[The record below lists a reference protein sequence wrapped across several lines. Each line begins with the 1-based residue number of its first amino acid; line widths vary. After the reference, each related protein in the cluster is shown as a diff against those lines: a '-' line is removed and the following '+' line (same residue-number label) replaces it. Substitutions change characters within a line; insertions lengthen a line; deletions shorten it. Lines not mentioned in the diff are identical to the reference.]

1 MSHPRKQSIVRPEE
15 CCGSPLELKL
25 DICTAI
31 VSNLTLVAAK
41 SNFQR
46 VKPHLALALF
56 LTGALFASAST
67 EQLRGL
73 VSARVEA
80 EYPSLFG
87 IYTNLHAHPE
97 LSFMET
103 NTASLVA
110 GEFRRLGF
118 TVSERVGKTG
128 VVGVL
133 TNGSGPTVLV
143 RGDMDG
149 LPIKEDSG
157 VPYASTDIV
166 KDMSGKDQPAM
177 HGCGHD
183 AHVTSLI
190 GTARLLAALKDQWS
204 GTLVMVAQPAEEVGG
219 GARAMLADNLYAR
232 FPKPDYA
239 LALHVTSLLPAGM
252 IGYGEGPFLASVNS
266 VDILVRGVGG
276 HGSAPHTTKDPIVLA
291 SQIVLS
297 LQTIVS
303 RELKPGTA
311 AVVTVGTI
319 HGGLKRNIIS
329 DEVKLELTLRAF
341 DDKVMAQLIDSIRR
355 MCKGIAEGSG
365 VPEDR
370 LPVVTVT
377 PESIPVTVNDPLL
390 TRRLTSTFN
399 EWFGAARVKQTP
411 PITGGEDFS
420 EFGRTED
427 KVPICLWWVGATD
440 LKKFVE
446 SERTGVPVPSN
457 HSATFAPVPEPTLK
471 TSVTSMSA
479 AVLEIMRTRQTAIPA
494 ARQSNQ

>member
-1 MSHPRKQSIVRPEE
+1 MRACFILALVLVGPAPLSAASSPEE
-15 CCGSPLELKL
+15 LRR
-25 DICTAI
+25 
-31 VSNLTLVAAK
+31 LV
-41 SNFQR
+41 N
-46 VKPHLALALF
+46 
-56 LTGALFASAST
+56 T
-67 EQLRGL
+67 
-73 VSARVEA
+73 RVEA
-80 EYPSLFG
+80 DYRSLFG

-103 NTASLVA
+103 NTAALVA
-110 GEFRRLGF
+110 GELNQLGF
-118 TVSERVGKTG
+118 SVTERIGRTG

-133 TNGSGPTVLV
+133 TNGPGPIVLI

-166 KDMSGKDQPAM
+166 KDMSGKEHPAM

-190 GTARLLAALKDQWS
+190 GTARVLAAFKDKWH
-204 GTLVMVAQPAEEVGG
+204 GTLVLVAQPAEEIGE
-219 GARAMLADNLYAR
+219 GARAMLADNLYTR

-239 LALHVTSLLPAGM
+239 LTLHITSLLPAGM

-291 SQIVLS
+291 SQIVLA
-297 LQTIVS
+297 LQTIIS

-341 DDKVMAQLIDSIRR
+341 DEKVMTQLIESIRR
-355 MCKGIAEGSG
+355 NCKGIAQAAG
-365 VPEDR
+365 VPDDR
-370 LPVVTVT
+370 LPIVTVT
-377 PESIPVTVNDPLL
+377 PESVPATINDSTL
-390 TRRLTSTFN
+390 TRRLTSAFK
-399 EWFGAARVKQTP
+399 EWLGDAQVKLTP
-411 PITGGEDFS
+411 PAPGGEDFA
-420 EFGRTED
+420 EFGRTRER
-427 KVPICLWWVGATD
+427 VPICLWWVGATD
-440 LKKFVE
+440 LNKFSE
-446 SERTGVPVPSN
+446 SERTGVPVASN

-471 TSVTSMSA
+471 TSVTSMTA
-479 AVLEIMRTRQTAIPA
+479 AVLEIMGTVQVASPA
-494 ARQSNQ
+494 SR